1 MKAIRLF
8 RPFAAYILSVLF
20 FLAAWRCLLMLWQ
33 QDIITSVGDFLAVL
47 INGVRI
53 DISSLA
59 YLLAIPLLLHC
70 VVATNVKVSKYWF
83 IFLKTY
89 FLIIFVLFAFFEF
102 ATVEFIV
109 QYSTRPNR
117 LFIEYLSFPKE
128 IFGMLFEGHLFA
140 IIFTLVG
147 VLVSTIIYLKMYR
160 IIFAKTLT
168 TVKFKLHT
176 KLFTLI
182 VVMSITVLAARG
194 TLGHRPINP
203 SFVYFSNDP
212 LINSLTLNS
221 MYSVAF
227 ALKQYGDEKNAANM
241 YGKMSDEG
249 IFKLVK
255 QSTLI
260 AEDNFSNIQIPTLV
274 KRIPYF
280 KGKPKNLVIIL
291 EESLG
296 SQHVGALGGIPL
308 TPNLDKL
315 INEGWAFNQMYA
327 TGTRSVR
334 GIEAVITGF
343 TPTPSRSVVKL
354 DKSQHNFY
362 SIAQT
367 LKNNGY
373 TTQFIYGGESH
384 FDNMKS
390 FFLGNGFT
398 DIVDFDDIDNP
409 EFTGSWGASDGDL
422 FTQSLKELNTLN
434 KEAAPFFSLIFTSSN
449 HTPFEIPA
457 NNIPL
462 IKNESG
468 REKAI
473 RYADFTLGEFINE
486 AKQQPFWE
494 DTVFLIVADHDSR
507 TIGHDLVPLSAFH
520 IPAVILNS
528 SYPNKRDNRIV
539 SQIDLPVTMLSLL
552 GIKDATPMIGR
563 DLCNEYSNE
572 RIMMQYHENFAYV
585 EDQKVTILQPNKK
598 ATYWTWDIATKSLAP
613 TQSLPELGKKAL
625 AHALFGSIAYDK
637 GLYTVLPYS
646 YKKIENKS
654 D

>member
-1 MKAIRLF
+1 
-8 RPFAAYILSVLF
+8 
-20 FLAAWRCLLMLWQ
+20 
-33 QDIITSVGDFLAVL
+33 
-47 INGVRI
+47 
-53 DISSLA
+53 
-59 YLLAIPLLLHC
+59 
-70 VVATNVKVSKYWF
+70 
-83 IFLKTY
+83 
-89 FLIIFVLFAFFEF
+89 
-102 ATVEFIV
+102 
-109 QYSTRPNR
+109 
-117 LFIEYLSFPKE
+117 
-128 IFGMLFEGHLFA
+128 
-140 IIFTLVG
+140 
-147 VLVSTIIYLKMYR
+147 
-160 IIFAKTLT
+160 
-168 TVKFKLHT
+168 
-176 KLFTLI
+176 
-182 VVMSITVLAARG
+182 
-194 TLGHRPINP
+194 
-203 SFVYFSNDP
+203 
-212 LINSLTLNS
+212 
-221 MYSVAF
+221 
-227 ALKQYGDEKNAANM
+227 
-241 YGKMSDEG
+241 
-249 IFKLVK
+249 
-255 QSTLI
+255 
-260 AEDNFSNIQIPTLV
+260 
-274 KRIPYF
+274 
-280 KGKPKNLVIIL
+280 
-291 EESLG
+291 
-296 SQHVGALGGIPL
+296 
-308 TPNLDKL
+308 
-315 INEGWAFNQMYA
+315 
-327 TGTRSVR
+327 
-334 GIEAVITGF
+334 
-343 TPTPSRSVVKL
+343 
-354 DKSQHNFY
+354 
-362 SIAQT
+362 
-367 LKNNGY
+367 
-373 TTQFIYGGESH
+373 
-384 FDNMKS
+384 MKS

-528 SYPNKRDNRIV
+528 SYPSKRDNRIV

>member
-1 MKAIRLF
+1 MKAIKLF
-8 RPFAAYILSVLF
+8 RPFAAYTLSVLF

-33 QDIITSVGDFLAVL
+33 QEIITNIGDFLAVL
-47 INGVRI
+47 INGIRI

-70 VVATNVKVSKYWF
+70 VVATNVKINKYWF
-83 IFLKTY
+83 IFLKAY
-89 FLIIFVLFAFFEF
+89 FLLIFVLFAFFEF

-128 IFGMLFEGHLFA
+128 VFGMLLEGHLFA
-140 IIFTLVG
+140 MIFTLVG
-147 VLVSTIIYLKMYR
+147 VLVSTIIYLK
-160 IIFAKTLT
+160 IQKVIFAKILPI
-168 TVKFKLHT
+168 VELKLHA
-176 KLFTLI
+176 KLLT
-182 VVMSITVLAARG
+182 SIAIIMLTILAARG
-194 TLGHRPINP
+194 TVGHRPINP
-203 SFVYFSNDP
+203 SLVYFSNDP

-227 ALKQYGDEKNAANM
+227 ALKQFGDEKNAAKM
-241 YGKMSDEG
+241 YGNMSEEN
-249 IFKLVK
+249 IFRLVK
-255 QSTLI
+255 KSTLI
-260 AEDNFSNIQIPTLV
+260 ADNNISTIQIPTLV
-274 KRIPYF
+274 KRAPYF
-280 KGKPKNLVIIL
+280 KGKPKNLVIVL

-296 SQHVGALGGIPL
+296 AKHVGALGGQRL

-354 DKSQHNFY
+354 DKSQRNFY
-362 SIAQT
+362 TIAQT

-373 TTQFIYGGESH
+373 ATQFIYGGESH

-398 DIVDFDDIDNP
+398 DIVDFDDIDSP
-409 EFTGSWGASDGDL
+409 EFVGSWGASDGDL
-422 FTQSLKELNTLN
+422 FSHSIKELNTLD
-434 KEAAPFFSLIFTSSN
+434 KKDSPFFSLIFTSSN

-457 NNIPL
+457 NKIP
-462 IKNESG
+462 IIEDESG

-473 RYADFTLGEFINE
+473 RYADFTLGKFINE

-507 TIGHDLVPLSAFH
+507 TIGHDLVPLNAFH

-528 SYPNKRDNRIV
+528 SFPNKRDNRVV

-552 GIKDATPMIGR
+552 GIKDATPMLGR
-563 DLCNEYSNE
+563 DLSNEYSNE

-585 EDQKVTILQPNKK
+585 EDKKVTILQPNKK
-598 ATYWTWDIATKSLAP
+598 ATYWSWDIISKTLSPTK
-613 TQSLPELGKKAL
+613 SLPELGEKAL
-625 AHALFGSIAYDK
+625 AHALFGSIAYDRR
-637 GLYTVLPYS
+637 LYTVPPS
-646 YKKIENKS
+646 KIEREEN
-654 D
+654 

>member
-1 MKAIRLF
+1 MKAIKLF
-8 RPFAAYILSVLF
+8 RPFAVYTLSVLF

-33 QDIITSVGDFLAVL
+33 QDIITNVGDFLTVL
-47 INGVRI
+47 INGIRI

-70 VVATNVKVSKYWF
+70 VAATNVKVNKYWF

-89 FLIIFVLFAFFEF
+89 FLLIFVLFAFFEF

-128 IFGMLFEGHLFA
+128 VFGMLFEGHLFA
-140 IIFTLVG
+140 MIFTLVG
-147 VLVSTIIYLKMYR
+147 MLVSTIIYLK
-160 IIFAKTLT
+160 IQKVIFAKTLP
-168 TVKFKLHT
+168 
-176 KLFTLI
+176 I
-182 VVMSITVLAARG
+182 VELKSHAELLTSIVIIMLTVLAARG
-194 TLGHRPINP
+194 TVGHRPINP
-203 SFVYFSNDP
+203 SLVYFSNDP

-227 ALKQYGDEKNAANM
+227 ALKQFGNEKNATKM
-241 YGKMSDEG
+241 YGEMSEEN
-249 IFKLVK
+249 IFELVK

-260 AEDNFSNIQIPTLV
+260 TEDKFLSSQIPTLV
-274 KRIPYF
+274 KRVPYF
-280 KGKPKNLVIIL
+280 KGKPKNLVIVL

-296 SQHVGALGGIPL
+296 SQHVGALGGRPL

-354 DKSQHNFY
+354 DKSQRNFY
-362 SIAQT
+362 TIAQT
-367 LKNNGY
+367 LKDSGY

-398 DIVDFDDIDNP
+398 DIVDFDDIDSP
-409 EFTGSWGASDGDL
+409 EFVGSWGASDGDL
-422 FTQSLKELNTLN
+422 FTQSIKELNTLN
-434 KEAAPFFSLIFTSSN
+434 KKSAPFFSLIFTSSN

-457 NNIPL
+457 NKIPF
-462 IKNESG
+462 IKSESG

-473 RYADFTLGEFINE
+473 RYADFSLGEFINE
-486 AKQQPFWE
+486 AKQQAFWQ
-494 DTVFLIVADHDSR
+494 DTIFLIVADHDSR

-528 SYPNKRDNRIV
+528 SFPNKRDNRVV

-552 GIKDATPMIGR
+552 GIKDATPMLGR
-563 DLCNEYSNE
+563 DLSNEYSNE
-572 RIMMQYHENFAYV
+572 RALMQYQENFAYV

-598 ATYWTWDIATKSLAP
+598 ATYWSWDIISKTLSP
-613 TQSLPELGKKAL
+613 TEPHPELGEKAL

-637 GLYTVLPYS
+637 GLYTVSPN
-646 YKKIENKS
+646 KIEKMS